1 MRMSDLWGSID
12 RVDKNTT
19 PTPSPRV
26 SAASLGGTIAMTS
39 ATADGQG
46 VRPALSAEQLLE
58 AVPALAEIADL
69 RATTLAT
76 LPGASLTFEQVLRA
90 LYWARAE
97 MTAGAGGA
105 VIIQG
110 TDTIEETAYLL
121 DLYWEESAPLV
132 VTGAMRSPQTPG
144 ADGPAN
150 LVASVRVACAESSR
164 GRGVLVV
171 LNDEIHSACR
181 VRKMRASGPDAF
193 ASPSFGPLGYVDE
206 HRPVYGSASAN
217 RRTLRLPKPFV
228 MPRVALLE
236 TFLGDDGTILDAV
249 VRSGFHGIVVAGF
262 GVGHVSAAVAD
273 AVARA
278 NASVPVV
285 LASRTGA
292 GSTHR
297 SSYGFAGS
305 ESDLIATGAIPAGWL
320 DARKARVLLACLLAG
335 GANLAEI
342 RTEFKYRSEAP

>member
-1 MRMSDLWGSID
+1 MSDLWGSSD
-12 RVDKNTT
+12 RVDGNMT

-39 ATADGQG
+39 PTADGQG

-90 LYWARAE
+90 LDWARAE
-97 MTAGAGGA
+97 TTAGAGGA

-206 HRPVYGSASAN
+206 HRPVYGSASAD

-228 MPRVALLE
+228 MPSVALLE

-249 VRSGFHGIVVAGF
+249 VRSGFHGIVLAGF

-278 NASVPVV
+278 NTSVPVV

-297 SSYGFAGS
+297 SSYGFVGS
-305 ESDLIATGAIPAGWL
+305 ESDLIARGAISAGWL

-335 GANLAEI
+335 GANPAEI
-342 RTEFKYRSEAP
+342 RTEFSYRSEAP

>member
-1 MRMSDLWGSID
+1 MSDLWGSSD
-12 RVDKNTT
+12 RVGSHTAPK
-19 PTPSPRV
+19 PSPRV
-26 SAASLGGTIAMTS
+26 AAASLGGTITMTS
-39 ATADGQG
+39 VAADGQG
-46 VRPALSAEQLLE
+46 VRPALTAQQLLE
-58 AVPALAEIADL
+58 AVPVLAEIADL

-76 LPGASLTFEQVLRA
+76 LPGASLTFEQVLTA
-90 LYWARAE
+90 LDWARAE
-97 MTAGAGGA
+97 ITGGAAGA

-121 DLYWEESAPLV
+121 DLYWDESAPLV

-150 LVASVRVACAESSR
+150 LVASVRVASAESSL

-206 HRPVYGSASAN
+206 NRPVYGSARAD
-217 RRTLRLPKPFV
+217 RRTLRLPKPFA
-228 MPRVALLE
+228 MPSVALLE
-236 TFLGDDGTILDAV
+236 TFLGDDGKILDAA
-249 VRSGFHGIVVAGF
+249 VRSGFHGVVLAGF
-262 GVGHVSAAVAD
+262 GVGHASAAVAD

-297 SSYGFAGS
+297 GSYSFAGS
-305 ESDLIATGAIPAGWL
+305 ESDLIARGAIPAGWL

-335 GANLAEI
+335 GANPAEI
-342 RTEFKYRSEAP
+342 RAEFRHRSEAL